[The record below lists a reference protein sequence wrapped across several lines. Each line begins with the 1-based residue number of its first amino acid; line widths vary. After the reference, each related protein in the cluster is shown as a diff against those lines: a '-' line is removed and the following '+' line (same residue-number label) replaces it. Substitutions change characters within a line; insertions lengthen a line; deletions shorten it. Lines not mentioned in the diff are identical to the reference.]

1 MTMMSSVRAMMGSA
15 AASVALAITGV
26 ASPPPEPDPDFKF
39 RAQEIVKDFGVG
51 NAVAAGDVNGD
62 KKTDILA
69 IRGTLQWVRQNA
81 PGAARAA
88 AWTPGT

>member
-51 NAVAAGDVNGD
+51 NAVTAGDVTLGAGWTKEN
-62 KKTDILA
+62 T
-69 IRGTLQWVRQNA
+69 GTLH
-81 PGAARAA
+81 
-88 AWTPGT
+88 

>member
-1 MTMMSSVRAMMGSA
+1 MTMMSSVRAMMESA

-26 ASPPPEPDPDFKF
+26 ASPPPEPDPDFRF

-51 NAVAAGDVNGD
+51 YAVAAGDVNGD

-69 IRGTLQWVRQNA
+69 IRGTLQWVQNA
-81 PGAARAA
+81 PGAARQA